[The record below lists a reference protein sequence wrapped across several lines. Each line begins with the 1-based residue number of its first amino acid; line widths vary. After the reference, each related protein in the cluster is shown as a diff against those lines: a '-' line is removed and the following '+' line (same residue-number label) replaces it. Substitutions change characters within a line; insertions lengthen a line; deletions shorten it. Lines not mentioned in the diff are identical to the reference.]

1 MLIIHAHPRPSQSRV
16 VKQLLGVLAAQ
27 PGAELRSLYELYPD
41 FDIDV
46 EAEQQALLRW
56 QKIVW
61 LTPVHWYS
69 VPAMMKH
76 WIDQVLALGWAY
88 GHGGEALRG
97 KTCWWVCSA
106 GGTDPAYALR
116 EMHRRPFQDYVPPVE
131 QTARFLRH
139 AVVVALC
146 GARCPRHH
154 RARVAASQ
162 CHPSTTVRGIFDR
175 SPARRRSAMNQA
187 ILFLG
192 AALVFVPLAVRLG
205 LGSVLGYLLAGVV
218 IGPMALGLVSDP
230 QALLHVSELGVV
242 LMLFVIGLE
251 LEPKRLWAMRGMVF
265 GGGTAQMA
273 VCAAAVGSVGWAL
286 GWTWQASLIG
296 ALALALSSTAIVVA
310 LLQERNLMP
319 APLGRH
325 GFSMLLYQD
334 MAAIPLLA
342 LAAVLGQA
350 APPSASPAAAASV
363 AWWWQLGAVAAVVL
377 LGRYVAYPVMHFVA
391 RMQVRELFTG
401 FALRFARSIVRPVR
415 ALTQAA
421 AALKEGQ
428 YDAAGVE
435 VKRRDELGQLGRTF
449 NVMIDVL
456 RQRDRERRRDGG

>member
-1 MLIIHAHPRPSQSRV
+1 
-16 VKQLLGVLAAQ
+16 
-27 PGAELRSLYELYPD
+27 
-41 FDIDV
+41 
-46 EAEQQALLRW
+46 
-56 QKIVW
+56 
-61 LTPVHWYS
+61 
-69 VPAMMKH
+69 
-76 WIDQVLALGWAY
+76 
-88 GHGGEALRG
+88 
-97 KTCWWVCSA
+97 
-106 GGTDPAYALR
+106 
-116 EMHRRPFQDYVPPVE
+116 
-131 QTARFLRH
+131 
-139 AVVVALC
+139 
-146 GARCPRHH
+146 
-154 RARVAASQ
+154 
-162 CHPSTTVRGIFDR
+162 
-175 SPARRRSAMNQA
+175 MNQA

-265 GGGTAQMA
+265 GGGAAQMG
-273 VCAAAVGSVGWAL
+273 VCAAAVGAVGWAL

-325 GFSMLLYQD
+325 GFSMLLFED

-377 LGRYVAYPVMHFVA
+377 LGRYVA
-391 RMQVRELFTG
+391 
-401 FALRFARSIVRPVR
+401 
-415 ALTQAA
+415 
-421 AALKEGQ
+421 
-428 YDAAGVE
+428 
-435 VKRRDELGQLGRTF
+435 
-449 NVMIDVL
+449 
-456 RQRDRERRRDGG
+456 